1 MEHGHLVET
10 YNKAQQL
17 YNKKK
22 YRAARK
28 LFERVASEIYAS
40 DTDCS
45 ADIQLCNS
53 SQENLDEMEELNLT
67 RKSFYWILAV
77 TIIAI
82 TLFTFFATK

>member
-53 SQENLDEMEELNLT
+53 SQEYLDEMEELNLT
-67 RKSFYWILAV
+67 GKSFYWILVV